1 MSKNTHTGN
10 AALLTVLLFGGFVVT
25 GVVTTILGPLLPV
38 FISRWSLNDA
48 QAGFFFT
55 TQFAGSL
62 VGVVL
67 SSFLIS
73 TRGFRV
79 TLIAGY
85 ILMALGIGALV
96 SNNSSAV
103 LLAAAIYGMAYGL
116 VVPATNLCVAEQA
129 GKKQSAALSLLN
141 LAWSV
146 GSLVC
151 PVIVRYGVRTAKL
164 NFLILLIAGAA
175 ALLALMAL
183 LSDSRQFPQQPKPA
197 IATTPVIRGKET
209 WWAAIF
215 LALLFFIYVGT
226 ENAVSGWSAAFSKR
240 LADSGTAVGEL
251 APMYFWSGLLA
262 GRLLAPAIL
271 KRVQEAKVANIGL
284 LTATCGI
291 AIFLRSYTRPLAMT
305 GFVIAGAGLSMLYPI
320 FIAWLTWAFGARSRR
335 VAGVM
340 FATGSIG
347 GATLPWLVGAVSSRS
362 GSLRAGLV
370 VPFAGCLLMFL
381 LAAVFRRTAHPGAP
395 AGSPQ

>member
-1 MSKNTHTGN
+1 MSNNSRSGN
-10 AALLTVLLFGGFVVT
+10 AGLVTVLLFAGFVVT
-25 GVVTTILGPLLPV
+25 GVVTTILGPILPV
-38 FISRWSLNDA
+38 FISRWSLNDS

-62 VGVVL
+62 AGVVL
-67 SSFLIS
+67 SSFLLS
-73 TRGFRV
+73 TRGFRF

-85 ILMALGIGALV
+85 LCMAVGIGALV

-103 LLAAAIYGMAYGL
+103 LLAAAIYGFAYGL
-116 VVPATNLCVAEQA
+116 VVPATNLCVAEQSGA
-129 GKKQSAALSLLN
+129 NQSAALSLLN

-164 NFLILLIAGAA
+164 NSLILLIAGAA

-183 LSDSRQFPQQPKPA
+183 FSDSRQFPQQPKPA
-197 IATTPVIRGKET
+197 IAKTPVIRGNET
-209 WWAAIF
+209 PAVF

-240 LADSGTAVGEL
+240 LADSGGATGEL
-251 APMYFWSGLLA
+251 APMYFWIGLLA
-262 GRLLAPAIL
+262 GRLLAPVIL
-271 KRVQEAKVANIGL
+271 KHVQEAKVASSGF
-284 LTATCGI
+284 LTAAFGI

-335 VAGVM
+335 IGGVM
-340 FATGSIG
+340 FAMGSIG
-347 GATLPWLVGAVSSRS
+347 GATLPWLVGAISSHS

-381 LAAVFRRTAHPGAP
+381 FAAVFRRTAHPGAN
-395 AGSPQ
+395 ASSSQ